1 MQRPARFAAIGA
13 GAVLLACA
21 MAGVATAA
29 SGSPGRSAGRS
40 APLRYYAFDVNN
52 GGKDP
57 GFIAVAGTS
66 PAVFAQGDELIINDQ
81 LTSTHQTKGGYPIV
95 GYDSGICTLTRIP
108 EKYAEQTI
116 ANCVVTAVWNGGS
129 SLSLQGAVH
138 FRSQQPEAAVFAV
151 TGGTGKF
158 TGAAGTAGV
167 SFTKDYKILT
177 VRLKA

>member
-1 MQRPARFAAIGA
+1 MLRPARFAAIGA

-29 SGSPGRSAGRS
+29 SGSPGRSA

-66 PAVFAQGDELIINDQ
+66 PTVFAQGDELIINDQ

-151 TGGTGKF
+151 TGGTGRF
-158 TGAAGTAGV
+158 SAATGTADV
-167 SFTKDYKILT
+167 SFTKNYKILT
-177 VRLKA
+177 LRLR